1 MAKNRIG
8 ELRREHGMNQRELG
22 IALGVGQTTVSAW
35 ETGKNEPDN
44 EVMHKMAQMFRVSIG
59 FLAGYEDGYVDGIFT
74 GGLTQAQLRKIR
86 EQDEEEEL
94 AEEFL
99 RQKGEIHGLSDRE
112 IEKLEN
118 AERKEDWQ
126 KNGAN
131 MHYEAYR
138 ISQICEYLSKDQRQ
152 RLLTVAE
159 NMYPNAV
166 KGLYTDEVPHK

>member
-112 IEKLEN
+112 IEKLRTQSGKRTGRRMEP
-118 AERKEDWQ
+118 
-126 KNGAN
+126 
-131 MHYEAYR
+131 
-138 ISQICEYLSKDQRQ
+138 ICIMKHIESPKYASI
-152 RLLTVAE
+152 
-159 NMYPNAV
+159 
-166 KGLYTDEVPHK
+166 